1 MCVSALHSCM
11 YVGGCASVCECVYMR
26 VHLYVCERAVER
38 EKERHAGLTRLS
50 VLTDDGRVF

>member
-1 MCVSALHSCM
+1 MSALHSCM